1 MIYSLI
7 QKINVLEGGLEPPQP
22 LWPKDF
28 KSFVSTIPPFEHPFK
43 EERKTAS
50 EPSVRLCYSLKT
62 LYFSKSEVVPVC
74 YPHTDGYL
82 PTLTVRLSC
91 RICCKDIFVFRS
103 YKIFFIKFCFPHSI
117 RIFMG
122 YFPLPASACKYG
134 TEQIP
139 PHNVC
144 ASFV

>member
-1 MIYSLI
+1 MIQYSQITKGGNKVILSLNKKRLYIQMIYSLI

-74 YPHTDGYL
+74 YPNTDGYL

-91 RICCKDIFVFRS
+91 QICCKDIFVFRS
-103 YKIFFIKFCFPHSI
+103 YKIFF
-117 RIFMG
+117 
-122 YFPLPASACKYG
+122 Y
-134 TEQIP
+134 
-139 PHNVC
+139 
-144 ASFV
+144 